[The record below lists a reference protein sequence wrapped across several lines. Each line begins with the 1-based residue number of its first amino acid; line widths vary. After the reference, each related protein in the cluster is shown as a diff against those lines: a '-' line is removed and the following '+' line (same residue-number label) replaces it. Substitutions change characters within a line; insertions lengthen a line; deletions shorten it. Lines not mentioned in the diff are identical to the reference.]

1 MNRAPLSALG
11 ETGRGA
17 SGNQLIRS
25 RGQKFLT
32 SDLGYFRSHCCRL
45 FLRLDWRRKGSKRIM
60 NGRSSFFREICDTC
74 CTLPT

>member
-25 RGQKFLT
+25 RGRKFLT
-32 SDLGYFRSHCCRL
+32 SDLGYFR
-45 FLRLDWRRKGSKRIM
+45 
-60 NGRSSFFREICDTC
+60 
-74 CTLPT
+74 